1 MKKVLKVKT
10 KLLPFSNGNDI
21 GKYRYTIWLD
31 NSVTLYVQY
40 YKTMIEKEI
49 GVIDEDMV
57 DGYEPDEEV
66 LFEML
71 QECMEVDEGLWD

>member
-10 KLLPFSNGNDI
+10 KLLPFSDGNNV
-21 GKYRYTIWLD
+21 GKFRYTIWLD

-40 YKTMIEKEI
+40 YKTMVEREV
-49 GVIDEDMV
+49 GVIDEDLV
-57 DGYEPDEEV
+57 EGYEPDEEV

>member
-10 KLLPFSNGNDI
+10 KLLPFSNGNEI